1 MPEFIYCPCQVPDCK
16 NEVIK
21 YSGYCNWYMRVYC
34 LPHRKD
40 AVHECKAFPKS
51 LDRKALLPELRKI
64 RRRAELEF
72 IKKLLDQ
79 IHASKDYFIREAE
92 SLRIGH
98 TCQLD
103 ILDDVE
109 VFRESTRLGSFNIHI
124 PILFDD
130 GVKWLIRIRRDSVT
144 IPDPEINNAIIESE
158 VATMRVLKTQGMPV
172 PQGFLPPHHGQS
184 DGPNER
190 EPPFSYS
197 FCEFMEGRPY
207 NVLQT
212 GSLNLPEDD
221 LYRFIDNYAKVQ
233 IRLSEIKLPFTQ
245 IGRIYFR
252 DLSHGDYTS
261 MIARP
266 PHFEG
271 PFSTN
276 KERYLARIDAALEL
290 IHLGALR
297 PTNKALDN
305 YLWHL
310 EMRELVRASTKLA
323 ERPQELFIKPDDEK
337 GDHMMIDE
345 SGKISGVIDW
355 EWAHVT
361 TKAEAFTPHW
371 IFSFAY
377 GGPNKMTENENKLIE
392 AYKRHNRPDLAEC
405 VKTGRFYHRLGSIGY
420 FYQVLKKEAH
430 RAVFGKD
437 IPKNFRPP
445 PEDVDWRVYMM
456 NRYKDDEGLKKN
468 MSKHKWTLE
477 RAEREAQAV
486 KQAVNDG

>member
-261 MIARP
+261 MI
-266 PHFEG
+266 G
-271 PFSTN
+271 SLTN
-276 KERYLARIDAALEL
+276 RDA
-290 IHLGALR
+290 H
-297 PTNKALDN
+297 
-305 YLWHL
+305 
-310 EMRELVRASTKLA
+310 MASTKLA